1 MTNNAI
7 HSRKYEKII
16 LTLFFLCWGFVF
28 FDQTALS
35 ILFPLI
41 TEELSLTT
49 TQIGQIS
56 MAQMIG
62 FSVSAP
68 IIGMLVDRIQYKKMA
83 LIFSAVG
90 TSVFCIF
97 TTFANSFEYLIV
109 VRILLGVCEGA
120 VLPVMI
126 TILTAISVPKR
137 FGRNV
142 GIVYAGN
149 AVIASTLG
157 PIIATQLAS
166 LTNWR
171 ITFFIIAVPTIIVAF
186 FLMFILKEPEMAKA
200 EQQNEEKGSVW
211 LQIVK
216 NRNVMLCLFIA
227 MLAFSGVWITL
238 TYMPTYLTAGAG
250 LSVGKMGLIMTL
262 SGAVTILW
270 QIIVP
275 AVSDKIGRKPTLVGF
290 YVFSLLSPIVLYLFG
305 GSTIAIILYVAFGGV
320 CLSIT
325 AIFNSIIPVE
335 SVNPKLVTTV
345 TSLIQGLGQLVGS
358 LMVGFA
364 GAFADA
370 KGISVILLLIICAF
384 GACAVVGTILI
395 ETNPRKAKVVAQ
407 ESQTA

>member
-1 MTNNAI
+1 MMNNTTY
-7 HSRKYEKII
+7 SSKYEKII
-16 LTLFFLCWGFVF
+16 LTLFFFCWGLVF

-41 TEELSLTT
+41 TEELSLST

-68 IIGMLVDRIQYKKMA
+68 IIGMLVDRMQFKKMA
-83 LIFSAVG
+83 LIISAVG
-90 TSVFCIF
+90 TSIFCILS
-97 TTFANSFEYLIV
+97 TFSNSFEYLMI
-109 VRILLGVCEGA
+109 VRILLGICEGA
-120 VLPVMI
+120 VLPIMI

-142 GIVYAGN
+142 GIVYAGS

-171 ITFFIIAVPTIIVAF
+171 ITFFIIAVPTLIVSF
-186 FLMFILKEPEMAKA
+186 FLMFILKEPEMAA
-200 EQQNEEKGSVW
+200 AQPQSESKGSVW

-216 NRNVMLCLFIA
+216 NRNVMICLFIA

-250 LSVGKMGLIMTL
+250 LSVEKMGLVMTL

-270 QIIVP
+270 QIVVP
-275 AVSDKIGRKPTLVGF
+275 AVSDKIGRKPALVGF
-290 YVFSLLSPIVLYLFG
+290 YAFSLLSPIVFYISG
-305 GSTIAIILYVAFGGV
+305 GSAIAIILYVAFGGV

-335 SVNPKLVTTV
+335 SVNPQLVTTV
-345 TSLIQGLGQLVGS
+345 TSLIQGIGQLFGS

-370 KGISVILLLIICAF
+370 KGISVILLLIIGVF
-384 GACAVVGTILI
+384 GACTIIGTILI